1 MKISMSFEFESI
13 EEMKTVVDKLSGSE
27 AVQSFTTTA
36 KDVAP
41 QAETKAT
48 TSKAKA
54 TKTAEKPAEKPAP
67 VPEVANANPF
77 AGMPEVVQP
86 EPPKTEAPKPES
98 RQSLLDEV
106 TSAIN
111 GWTAAGIEM
120 AEIAK
125 TFNERFFMPAGMQ
138 QVKLSQLDDASL
150 VKFVEVFRASI
161 KAHVDGLKN
170 NGALV

>member
-48 TSKAKA
+48 TSKARA
-54 TKTAEKPAEKPAP
+54 TKPAEKPAEKA

-150 VKFVEVFRASI
+150 VKFVGVFRASI